1 MWQLNQQWQKEPLAE
16 KISGLNNK
24 KKPTE
29 RETKLGGERERERER
44 VLTSFVV
51 DNLEGIEEGWKW
63 NNKKFI

>member
-29 RETKLGGERERERER
+29 RETKLGGERERESIDLFCRGQLGRNRGGVEM
-44 VLTSFVV
+44 
-51 DNLEGIEEGWKW
+51 K
-63 NNKKFI
+63 

>member
-24 KKPTE
+24 KNPIE
-29 RETKLGGERERERER
+29 RETKLGGERERER

>member
-29 RETKLGGERERERER
+29 RETKLGGERERERESIDLFCR
-44 VLTSFVV
+44 GQLGRNRGGV
-51 DNLEGIEEGWKW
+51 DMK
-63 NNKKFI
+63 

>member
-29 RETKLGGERERERER
+29 RETKLGGEREREREYWP
-44 VLTSFVV
+44 LLLWTT
-51 DNLEGIEEGWKW
+51 WKE
-63 NNKKFI
+63 